1 MLETISAVIYRKKYT
16 IQRKRNFILV
26 TDGSIKFL
34 IHKRLFGDVAGE
46 RNIHKLLVV
55 LTHNKELIVYR
66 T

>member
-1 MLETISAVIYRKKYT
+1 MLEKICTVIHRKKYT

-34 IHKRLFGDVAGE
+34 IHKRLFGNVAGE
-46 RNIHKLLVV
+46 RNIHKILVV
-55 LTHNKELIVYR
+55 LTNNKELIIYR